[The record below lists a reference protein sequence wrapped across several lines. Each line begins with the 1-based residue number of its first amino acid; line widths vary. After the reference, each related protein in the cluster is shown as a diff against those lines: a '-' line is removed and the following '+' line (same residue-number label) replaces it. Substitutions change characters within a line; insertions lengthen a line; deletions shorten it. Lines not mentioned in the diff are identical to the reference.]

1 MDSRGWKVVIEF
13 TSKWQVLKKNRITER
28 DTNIMMTENEYLIV

>member
-1 MDSRGWKVVIEF
+1 MEF